1 MVLKRQITVNCLIF
15 VLNAAIICPLSM
27 NKNDAKLVE
36 NWNVFFLRQMLRKL
50 LHFQKKILRNELV
63 RDTSFILNGPK
74 FVLTIN
80 QGLGL
85 SVVHWFPKDL
95 FEKALAEFWVSMS
108 SFSIENKKIL
118 KAKDSTQNFNG
129 FDLLLKTFKTMTEHF
144 VLVCYFY
151 SDHIWLF
158 SCFVFRLNFKI

>member
-1 MVLKRQITVNCLIF
+1 MK
-15 VLNAAIICPLSM
+15 
-27 NKNDAKLVE
+27 KNDAKLVE

-85 SVVHWFPKDL
+85 SVVHWFLRDL
-95 FEKALAEFWVSMS
+95 FEKALAEF
-108 SFSIENKKIL
+108 
-118 KAKDSTQNFNG
+118 
-129 FDLLLKTFKTMTEHF
+129 
-144 VLVCYFY
+144 
-151 SDHIWLF
+151 
-158 SCFVFRLNFKI
+158 